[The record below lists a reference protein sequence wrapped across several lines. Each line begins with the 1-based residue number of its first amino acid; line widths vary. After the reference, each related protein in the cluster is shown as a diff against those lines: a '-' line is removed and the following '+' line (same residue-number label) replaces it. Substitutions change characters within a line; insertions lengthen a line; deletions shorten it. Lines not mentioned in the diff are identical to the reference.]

1 MIKYLYISLL
11 FFILSNSNGFSQT
24 IYWADTVQDYSSQY
38 SEAAFGAT
46 QVVGLPNVPLKSNRN
61 PLAWLSDE
69 DTTAFLQIGFAAPIS
84 NINQIIICEAFYH
97 NAIQK
102 IEVLSNDQFLTVYD
116 QEPAHIKFGSQNSNY
131 FFKRIDTPITSIKI
145 TLKAKSSIRLCGI
158 DAIGVSESSKAIS
171 ILPQISKDL
180 APTVLTKP
188 LSTALNTS
196 ADESNPTLDIR
207 GDKLLFTRT
216 SKEGSPL
223 LYEAYLDSLDQWV
236 SKAVTIDS
244 SINFLHKYITAL
256 SPDGITALSVIDES
270 GTDFQLSTL
279 ELEDSSWIEQ
289 EQIIIPNI
297 QLLEQKSDFFLSNS
311 RKVMLMAL
319 TDNRTESVT
328 NLYVSFKDENNRWSA
343 PQSLGSSIN
352 TLGKETSPFLST
364 DEKTLYFSSTGHQ
377 GFGGSDIFATKR
389 LDDSWENWSTPEN
402 LGPTINSAT
411 DESDLCIP
419 VSGDIGFF
427 SRVTENGDKDIYT
440 VKLPILLPPEPVA
453 LVSGKVIN
461 KTTQQPIHTKI
472 IYTDLTTQE
481 EVGTVFSNA
490 TTGTYYITLPLGKE
504 YSFLATSTG
513 FMSQSEHIDLTD
525 QKLEVQAIQ
534 NLHLVP
540 LEETATLI
548 LKNIFYEH
556 NSSYLQKSSYDELDR
571 MVDLLSVE
579 QSIKKVEIT
588 GYTDNQGSANYNKW
602 LSEKRAAS
610 VKNYL
615 VKNGIDANRLTI
627 SGKGE
632 ENPIATNDSVEGKQ
646 KNRRVEFQI
655 TEISPIN

>member
-11 FFILSNSNGFSQT
+11 FFVLNNSNGFSQT
-24 IYWADTVQDYSSQY
+24 IYWADTVLDYSSQY

-46 QVVGLPNVPLKSNRN
+46 QAIGIPNVPLKSNRN

-69 DTTAFLQIGFAAPIS
+69 DTSAFIQIGFAAPIS

-97 NAIQK
+97 NAVQK
-102 IEVLSNDQFLTVYD
+102 VEVLSNDQFITVYN
-116 QEPAHIKFGSQNSNY
+116 QQAAHIKFGSQNSNY
-131 FFKRIDTPITSIKI
+131 FFKKIATPITSIKV

-158 DAIGVSESSKAIS
+158 DAIGVSESAKTIS

-180 APTVLTKP
+180 APSVLTKP
-188 LSTALNTS
+188 LSTALNTP

-216 SKEGSPL
+216 SYEGFPL
-223 LYEAYLDSLDQWV
+223 LFEAYLDSLDQWI

-244 SINFLHKYITAL
+244 SINFLHKYITAI
-256 SPDGITALSVIDES
+256 SPDGITALSIIDES

-279 ELEDSSWIEQ
+279 ELADSNWVEQ
-289 EQIIIPNI
+289 EQIIIPNV

-328 NLYVSFKDENNRWSA
+328 NLYVSFKDDNNRWSE
-343 PQSLGSSIN
+343 PKSLGTSIN

-419 VSGDIGFF
+419 ISGDIGFF

-453 LVSGKVIN
+453 LVSGKVLN

-472 IYTDLTTQE
+472 IYTDLITQE

-525 QKLEVQAIQ
+525 QKLEIQAIQ
-534 NLHLVP
+534 DLHLVP

-556 NSSYLQKSSYDELDR
+556 NSSYLQKSSYAELDR

-579 QSIKKVEIT
+579 PSIKKVEIT
-588 GYTDNQGSANYNKW
+588 GYTDNQGSVNYNKW

-615 VKNGIDANRLTI
+615 VKNGIAASRLTI

-655 TEISPIN
+655 TEIAPIN